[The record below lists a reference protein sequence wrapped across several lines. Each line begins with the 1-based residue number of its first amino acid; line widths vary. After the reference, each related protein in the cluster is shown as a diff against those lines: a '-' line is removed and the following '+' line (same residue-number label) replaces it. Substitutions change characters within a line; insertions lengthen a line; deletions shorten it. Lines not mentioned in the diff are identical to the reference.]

1 MISKDVINGCS
12 LPKPCLQ
19 FLPVWL
25 NNLCS
30 TSQKGVYSVYGSGRG
45 VDRRQRQSS
54 LAGYFGTPRLPDKS
68 DVANGTPH
76 LKARVVLQVLHE
88 VDHALPQLVG
98 KCQPGRGQ
106 HAGGF
111 DFLVLPPGVTECAV
125 NVGAT
130 EHVSE
135 QQLVLL
141 DGLQRRHTG
150 SALHIFQREKGRLTV
165 GGPTINAGAALTFRL
180 STSRTGQR
188 TV

>member
-1 MISKDVINGCS
+1 M
-12 LPKPCLQ
+12 
-19 FLPVWL
+19 
-25 NNLCS
+25 
-30 TSQKGVYSVYGSGRG
+30 
-45 VDRRQRQSS
+45 
-54 LAGYFGTPRLPDKS
+54 
-68 DVANGTPH
+68 
-76 LKARVVLQVLHE
+76 
-88 VDHALPQLVG
+88 
-98 KCQPGRGQ
+98 
-106 HAGGF
+106 
-111 DFLVLPPGVTECAV
+111 VLPPGVAECAV

-150 SALHIFQREKGRLTV
+150 SALHIFQREKGGRLTV